1 MNTRIYKIF
10 LLLLAGFLSSVHP
23 IMAQKKEIIEA
34 KSQIKSGK
42 NLVKAENSMR
52 KLLLDSSNKN
62 NTKIWLTLY
71 MAVRKQYESGNE
83 RLYLKQK
90 CDTDSLFDNTLKLFQ
105 ILESFDSIDAT
116 PDKKGM
122 SHPEYREK
130 HAEFLNQIR
139 PNLFNGGAF
148 FIKKQK
154 YDHAYQFFNQYVNGA
169 NQPLFRSYKYAE
181 KDKNMPQAAYWA
193 AYCGYKQQN
202 AKETLHHAYWA
213 LKDTTHYLYMLQYL
227 AETYKLEK
235 DTTRYLEALK
245 DGFSKS
251 PTFPF
256 FFPRLVDYYANV
268 EGNNAKA
275 LAVADSALAKDPKNI
290 IFQFAKST
298 ILLNTGRF
306 EECIAMSDKL
316 IAENDSLSDAY
327 YNAGL
332 AYYDRAV
339 EIDKGDNRIQ
349 HNRKSILSDYRKAL
363 PYLEKYRKLAPDQES
378 RWAVPLYTIYLNL
391 NMGKEFDEMDK
402 ILRK

>member
-1 MNTRIYKIF
+1 MDTHINKFFILLFAFF
-10 LLLLAGFLSSVHP
+10 LGSVHP
-23 IMAQKKEIIEA
+23 VMAQKKEIRTA

-42 NLVKAENSMR
+42 DLDKAEASMVN
-52 KLLLDSSNKN
+52 LLKDSTNRT

-71 MAVRKQYESGNE
+71 DAVRKQYEAGNE
-83 RLYLKQK
+83 KLYLKQK
-90 CDTDSLFDNTLKLFQ
+90 YDTDLLFNNTLKLFQ
-105 ILESFDSIDAT
+105 ILESFDSIDAA
-116 PDKKGM
+116 PDKKGV

-130 HAEFLNQIR
+130 HAAFLNQIR

-154 YDHAYQFFNQYVNGA
+154 YAHAYQFFNQYISCA
-169 NQPLFRSYKYAE
+169 NQPLFRKYKYTQ

-193 AYCGYKQQN
+193 AYCGYKQKN

-275 LAVADSALAKDPKNI
+275 LAVADSALAEDPKNI
-290 IFQFAKST
+290 MFLFAKST
-298 ILLNTGRF
+298 ILLNIGHF
-306 EECIAMSDKL
+306 AECIAISDKL
-316 IAENDSLSDAY
+316 IAENDSLADAY

-339 EIDKGDNRIQ
+339 QMDKGDERRQ
-349 HNRKSILSDYRKAL
+349 HNRRNILSDYRKAL
-363 PYLEKYRKLAPDQES
+363 PYLEKYRELVPDQES